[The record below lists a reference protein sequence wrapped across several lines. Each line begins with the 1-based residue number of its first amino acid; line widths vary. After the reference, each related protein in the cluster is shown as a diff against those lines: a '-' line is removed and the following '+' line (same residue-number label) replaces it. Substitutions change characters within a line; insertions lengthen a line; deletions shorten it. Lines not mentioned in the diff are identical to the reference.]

1 MFVIDLSKVLMYERC
16 CYYTKNRYGNNSRIL
31 FTDADSLM
39 YGIKMIMFMK
49 ILARAKKCLISVIIQ
64 LSQNIMMIIKDVI
77 KEFVRFKSKMS
88 SFLVD
93 DSGEHKKA
101 KGLNKNIVTAVSHNE
116 YKDVL
121 LNNKCLRHSMNRIQS
136 KNHSVGTYEINKV
149 SLSCF
154 VDKIHIINNGY
165 DELALGY

>member
-1 MFVIDLSKVLMYERC
+1 MFVIDLSKVLMYERRY
-16 CYYTKNRYGNNSRIL
+16 YYTKNRYGNNSRIL

-49 ILARAKKCLISVIIQ
+49 ILARTKKCLISVIIQ

-77 KEFVRFKSKMS
+77 KEFVRLKPKVS

-101 KGLNKNIVTAVSHNE
+101 KGVNKNIVTTVSHNE

-136 KNHSVGTYEINKV
+136 KNHRIGTYEINKIRYHAFMIK
-149 SLSCF
+149 LS
-154 VDKIHIINNGY
+154 
-165 DELALGY
+165 